1 MSKKTVLV
9 MLSSYNGEKYIEQQ
23 IRSILAQRD
32 VDVYLRIRDDGSV
45 DDTKSIIKQLFAEF
59 PGRIELIEGENIGL
73 NASFF
78 ALIGTAEG
86 FDYYAISD
94 QDDYWLPE
102 KLSVAIR
109 SLEKENLDM
118 PLLFASTSY
127 LADDDL
133 KPYGQTRRQ
142 VRPFTIYNTVIQNIC
157 PGHTQVMNNALL
169 KFLQRDWET
178 ERIYV
183 YDSWIMNIA
192 MLYGKIIFSNSSF
205 TLYRQHKG
213 NQLGSGAGA
222 LGQLLESGKR
232 VQKNK
237 GSLYREQIRYLL
249 ECQKDKL
256 EECGAAKEIGSFLK
270 ASSILERILY
280 SFRGKLYRQRKME
293 TMAFYFAYIVGKF

>member
-205 TLYRQHKG
+205 LLSAFRTEIREISLAQAQVPWDSCWKADKESKRIKG
-213 NQLGSGAGA
+213 PFTGSRSAISWSARKISLKNAG
-222 LGQLLESGKR
+222 L
-232 VQKNK
+232 
-237 GSLYREQIRYLL
+237 
-249 ECQKDKL
+249 
-256 EECGAAKEIGSFLK
+256 
-270 ASSILERILY
+270 
-280 SFRGKLYRQRKME
+280 QRKSE
-293 TMAFYFAYIVGKF
+293 VS